1 MAKIIHTADLHLATG
16 DDKDYGLSVLDEI
29 IGLCGAERADAL
41 VISGDLFDSFA
52 DFSALRREVCARLEP
67 LVKAGCEVVYIPG
80 NHESLGDRPDQG
92 GIARNRCRE
101 HCDRPDLSKY
111 DLKPL
116 RFQAELPF
124 SLLELKGVEFL
135 CVPHAA
141 SYDNYRDWAVPA
153 KKAGAV
159 RVALAHALNS
169 TIFTGPD
176 PEDQSRAGIID
187 DNFFTRFAVDYAA
200 LGHVHAGRQQLLGGA
215 LACYPGSPR
224 VWRAHSRE
232 AGQKTVRLVDTAGSP
247 VNIRRLELKSAG
259 QYREYA
265 LPLGP
270 DSLVPERPVSKLI
283 LELEKPDLVTV
294 RLSGFVDDE
303 KAARAAADALR
314 ERLAPMVR
322 RAAVELDTRVAAEI
336 SANSLAKAFLEG
348 MEAARPSDG
357 DEAAMSKWLLARQYG
372 LEELAG
378 RLGEGA

>member
-16 DDKDYGLSVLDEI
+16 DDKDYGLSVLSEI
-29 IGLCGAERADAL
+29 IELCRAEAADFL

-52 DFSALRREVCARLEP
+52 DFEALRREVCARLEP
-67 LVKAGCEVVYIPG
+67 LASSGCEVIYIPG
-80 NHESLGDRPDQG
+80 NHESLGGQ
-92 GIARNRCRE
+92 
-101 HCDRPDLSKY
+101 PDLSRY

-116 RFQAELPF
+116 RFQAEAPF

-141 SYDNYRDWAVPA
+141 AYDGYRDWAVPA
-153 KKAGAV
+153 RKAGNV
-159 RVALAHALNS
+159 RVALVHALNS
-169 TIFTGPD
+169 TVFTGPD
-176 PEDQSRAGIID
+176 PEDQSRAGVID
-187 DNFFTRFAVDYAA
+187 DNFFARFAVDYAA

-224 VWRAHSRE
+224 VWRAHKRE

-270 DSLVPERPVSKLI
+270 DAAVPEKPVSRLI

-294 RLSGFVDDE
+294 RLSGVVDDE
-303 KAARAAADALR
+303 KAARAAADGLR
-314 ERLAPMVR
+314 SRLAPMAR
-322 RAAVELDTRVAAEI
+322 RVLVELDTRVAADI
-336 SANSLAKAFLEG
+336 SANSLARAFLEG
-348 MEAARPSDG
+348 MDAVRPVES

-378 RLGEGA
+378 RIGEAG